1 MTYVAKSAIG
11 KIVMTGGLL
20 HCCLAI
26 GQAVAPRASAGEY
39 PASVVQP
46 VYSIGAKQLSK
57 TEIKNSFATPL
68 AGRYVVVEVGF
79 FPKDSKSI
87 NLDRYD
93 FALRTSD
100 GDVIRPASAE
110 TIASIYQKR
119 PETSTDVT
127 LYPTA
132 EVGYVSGPSYDG
144 SGRRTSGVVYGAGM
158 GVGVDK
164 TTSAATTNTDRHTM
178 EAELLDK
185 QLKDAEILKPVAGY
199 LYFPVTTRQKAEY
212 RLQYSGTDTV
222 ANLALKTPH

>member
-1 MTYVAKSAIG
+1 M
-11 KIVMTGGLL
+11 
-20 HCCLAI
+20 
-26 GQAVAPRASAGEY
+26 
-39 PASVVQP
+39 VQP

-164 TTSAATTNTDRHTM
+164 TTSAATTNTDRQTM
-178 EAELLDK
+178 EAELRDK

-199 LYFPVTTRQKAEY
+199 LYFPVTTKQKAEY
-212 RLQYSGTDTV
+212 RLQYSGTDAV